1 MKMTKQNGVTEKQ
14 EEYIKQ
20 LSNRNSYLE
29 DKLISFRNE
38 SRKLFS
44 KRSEIDSAELLKEIE
59 VLTKTL
65 DVSPRVEESIEA

>member
-1 MKMTKQNGVTEKQ
+1 MKMTKQNDVTEKQ